1 MPKLSPIRA
10 RDLIKVLEKKGFFA
24 VRQEGSHLR
33 LSSNDNKKVTV
44 PVHSGEKVG
53 RGLLRKILKDANIS
67 WEEFEK
73 LK

>member
-10 RDLIKVLEKKGFFA
+10 RHLIKILEKKGFFST
-24 VRQEGSHLR
+24 RQEGSHLR
-33 LSSNDNKKVTV
+33 LSSSDNKKVTV

-67 WEEFEK
+67 REEFEK